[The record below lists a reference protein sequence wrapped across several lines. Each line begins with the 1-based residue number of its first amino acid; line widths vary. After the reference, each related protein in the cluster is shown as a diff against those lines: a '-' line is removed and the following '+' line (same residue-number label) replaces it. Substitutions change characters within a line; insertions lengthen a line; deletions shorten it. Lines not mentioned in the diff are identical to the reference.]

1 MNTKSNETVLQA
13 MKEKIKTDKRNLRK
27 FVVIRHSLMM
37 AKESSVNRKEMVKKK
52 FGMLERKEQH

>member
-1 MNTKSNETVLQA
+1 